1 MIWKQPKC
9 PSTAEMTKKIWY
21 IYTIEYSSG
30 IKKNKILPFVT
41 VWMDLEVIMLN
52 WNQSDRERQ
61 ILYDTIYMWNLKNK
75 TSYSLILTQ
84 YNKKEKDSHIKNKLV
99 VTNEEREEGRDK
111 IEVRD

>member
-41 VWMDLEVIMLN
+41 VWMDLEVIML
-52 WNQSDRERQ
+52 
-61 ILYDTIYMWNLKNK
+61 K
-75 TSYSLILTQ
+75 
-84 YNKKEKDSHIKNKLV
+84 
-99 VTNEEREEGRDK
+99 
-111 IEVRD
+111 